1 MFIINKILKEIE
13 SVNRDFNMIYP
24 GDSTERQPVHVVY
37 GGANLF
43 KYNTAQKLSQLSI
56 LSLNEYSPNS
66 SVLTKVFH
74 LEGNKNLPDEYEK
87 LIEIPENENLYG
99 YKIYTHLKNKLLNEA
114 VEDFRIDFEDGYG
127 VRSDKEEDE
136 HSIQSATE
144 VAKGLKENTLPYY
157 LGIRIKPFSDELKER
172 SLNTLY
178 LFIKTLTEETGGKIP
193 ERFIIT
199 LPKLISPKQA
209 GILSKV
215 LTSIEKEFGLTENSI
230 KTEVMIETPQ
240 ILINNSGNIPLS
252 QIVTESNGR
261 LVAAHFGVYDYSS
274 LLNITSQF
282 QSMRHNVCDFA
293 RSLMQIGFTGTG
305 VRISDGATNIIPVGP
320 HRSNNL
326 STEQL
331 IDNRSVV
338 HKAWKNAFDNNTHSL
353 KQGFYQ
359 GWDLHPAQF
368 IPRYTAVYNYFLL
381 SYESTVQRLKK
392 FIEQAA
398 KATLQHDVFDDAA
411 TGQGLLNFF
420 IQGYNC
426 GAFTLEEILQTGL
439 TVNELKSR
447 SIVSIVK
454 NRIKEK

>member
-13 SVNRDFNMIYP
+13 SVNREFNTIYP
-24 GDSTERQPVHVVY
+24 GDSTEREPVHVVY

-56 LSLNEYSPNS
+56 QSLNEYAPNS
-66 SVLTKVFH
+66 SVFTKIFQ
-74 LEGNKNLPDEYEK
+74 LDGYENLPDEYEE
-87 LIEIPENENLYG
+87 LIEIPEDENSYG
-99 YKIYTHLKNKLLNEA
+99 YKIYFHLKNKLLNEA

-136 HSIQSATE
+136 HTIQSAKE

-157 LGIRIKPFSDELKER
+157 IGIRIKPFSDELKER

-178 LFIKTLTEETGGKIP
+178 LFIKTLIEESGGIIP
-193 ERFIIT
+193 ERFIVT
-199 LPKLISPKQA
+199 LPKLVSTKQTA
-209 GILSKV
+209 ILSKI
-215 LTSIEKEFGLTENSI
+215 LTSIEKEFGLKENSI

-240 ILINNSGNIPLS
+240 ILIDNSGKIPLS
-252 QIVTESNGR
+252 QIANESKGR
-261 LVAAHFGVYDYSS
+261 LIAAHFGVYDYSS

-282 QSMRHNVCDFA
+282 QNMKHNVCDFA
-293 RSLMQIGFTGTG
+293 RSIMQISFAGTG

-326 STEQL
+326 SNEQL
-331 IDNRSVV
+331 IENRRIV
-338 HKAWKNAFDNNTHSL
+338 HKAWKIAFDNNTHSL
-353 KQGFYQ
+353 KNGFYQ

-368 IPRYTAVYNYFLL
+368 IPRYAAVYNYFFL
-381 SYESTVQRLKK
+381 SYNSTVKRLKT

-398 KATLQHDVFDDAA
+398 QATLQHEVFDDAA

-420 IQGYNC
+420 LQGFNC
-426 GAFTLEEILQTGL
+426 GAFTLKEILQTGL
-439 TVNELKSR
+439 AENELKSR

-454 NRIKEK
+454 NRLKEK